1 VRLLVRVSRLVT
13 SVLPPPISYLLVTG
27 PARSCGLVL
36 EGQPK
41 VVLKHVKVNTD
52 MKKMIKE
59 YGGKEKYASK
69 KAKAMHEKKE
79 SKATEKKEKKQVVS
93 NTSAAKVTKKYTKR

>member
-1 VRLLVRVSRLVT
+1 VRLLVRVLRLVIT
-13 SVLPPPISYLLVTG
+13 VLLLPISYLLAIG
-27 PARSCGLVL
+27 HARNFGLVL
-36 EGQPK
+36 EGQPR

-79 SKATEKKEKKQVVS
+79 SKAMEKKEKMMS
-93 NTSAAKVTKKYTKR
+93 KKKKK